1 MTIKAL
7 IVGGGGFIGSYI
19 SKIFYQNGID
29 VYVTYRNEIK
39 NKIKGVTYINVKN
52 IEELF
57 KNNFINVVINLAT
70 DYGRINSLSKV
81 VETNVKLPIELAELC
96 IKYNVE
102 KFITTDS
109 FFSKHGKNYN
119 YLKEYID
126 SKSTCSRF
134 LRYFGDECV
143 ILNMNLSHVY
153 GANDDPCKFFP
164 SLLRDLTSNKMNFHF
179 TKGEQVRD
187 FIHVIDVARSY
198 LFVLNG
204 KFEKGFHEIDICSD
218 EKFSIKEFIEASY
231 TLLQENGYIS
241 GLEKELNFGAIEYRE
256 GEIMNVE
263 MDSYLIRCL
272 GWFPEYNL
280 KTGISESI
288 LNEFSK

>member
-1 MTIKAL
+1 MKVL
-7 IVGGGGFIGSYI
+7 IVGGCGFIGSYI
-19 SKIFYQNGID
+19 SKNFCQNGIN

-39 NKIKGVTYINVKN
+39 NKINDVTYINVKN
-52 IEELF
+52 IEELL

-70 DYGRINSLSKV
+70 DYGRVNPLSKV

-109 FFSKHGKNYN
+109 FFSKHGKNYS
-119 YLKEYID
+119 YLKGYIE

-134 LRYFGDECV
+134 LRYLGDECV
-143 ILNMNLSHVY
+143 IINMNLSHVY
-153 GANDDPCKFFP
+153 GANDDPYKFFP
-164 SLLRDLTSNKMNFHF
+164 SLLRDLTSNKKNLQF
-179 TKGEQVRD
+179 TKGEQIRD
-187 FIHVIDVARSY
+187 FIHVKDVARTY
-198 LFVLNG
+198 LLVLDG
-204 KFEKGFHEIDICSD
+204 KFEKGFHNIDICSD
-218 EKFSIKEFIEASY
+218 EKKSIKEFIEESY
-231 TLLQENGYIS
+231 KLLKEYGYIS
-241 GLEKELNFGAIEYRE
+241 GVEKELNFGAIEYRE

-272 GWFPEYNL
+272 GWSPKYNL

-288 LNEFSK
+288 LNEFTK